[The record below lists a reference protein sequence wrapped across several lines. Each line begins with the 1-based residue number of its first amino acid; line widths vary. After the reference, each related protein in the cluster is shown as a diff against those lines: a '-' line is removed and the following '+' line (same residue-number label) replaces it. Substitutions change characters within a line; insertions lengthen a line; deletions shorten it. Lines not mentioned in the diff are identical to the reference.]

1 MRSLLK
7 FLLLL
12 TKNSKNLGAKWAG
25 GKGKHLWSIMESFES
40 KFECV
45 QINVINSVSKPVL
58 VCLVEQN
65 ISVPAYFGVPFQGV
79 SGFLKNIYI
88 YIYVYEHTRI
98 QPII

>member
-1 MRSLLK
+1 
-7 FLLLL
+7 
-12 TKNSKNLGAKWAG
+12 
-25 GKGKHLWSIMESFES
+25 MESFES

-88 YIYVYEHTRI
+88 YIYIYVYEHTRI